1 MHMARSAVVAS
12 AGAGAVVG
20 NGSATGIVSDD
31 GVAPLLIPRKKSTR
45 MVPKKFIKCVIMVA
59 VVQHYTLS
67 MDKYEKV
74 NLRIDEIVAEIQR
87 LGRWSSG
94 SLSPEK
100 LENMGP
106 FGMNTMPL
114 EQWIQ
119 FVLVPR
125 VQEIVEKKGE
135 FPQSSISAYAVK
147 YFDGDLD
154 GQRLLQLIVEFDQI
168 VNE

>member
-1 MHMARSAVVAS
+1 
-12 AGAGAVVG
+12 
-20 NGSATGIVSDD
+20 
-31 GVAPLLIPRKKSTR
+31 
-45 MVPKKFIKCVIMVA
+45 
-59 VVQHYTLS
+59 

-87 LGRWSSG
+87 LGRWNSG

-114 EQWIQ
+114 EEWIQ

-135 FPQSSISAYAVK
+135 FPQSSISTYAVK